1 MKYIFIYEMSRV
13 EKRQPVRAERRYRA
27 PALDKGLEILEYLAG
42 QRMPLTQLEIAEG
55 LRRSSGEIYRML
67 LCLEE
72 WGYLAREAESGKFR
86 LTLRLYELGHR
97 HSPTMLLRRAARMPM
112 EALAEKIGQACH
124 LSVPYETSLLVLM
137 ECMPSR
143 RICLAVGEGTVL
155 PMTLTTSGKLMLG
168 RMDSESAKALLDTD
182 AGYRAMSEAKRRAFL
197 RELETVRGTELLKAE
212 SGLRNGITDMAVPVG
227 VEGTDA
233 FAVLAISYL
242 PNTDEKPA
250 HVALRR
256 CASQINRNLGI
267 ET

>member
-13 EKRQPVRAERRYRA
+13 EKNPPERTERRYRA
-27 PALDKGLEILEYLAG
+27 PALDKGLEILEYLSG

-72 WGYLAREAESGKFR
+72 RGYLAREAESGKFR
-86 LTLRLYELGHR
+86 LTLRLYELGHS

-124 LSVPYETSLLVLM
+124 LSVPYGISLLVLM

-155 PMTLTTSGKLMLG
+155 PMTLTTSGKLMLS
-168 RMDSESAKALLDTD
+168 RMDGQSAKALLEND
-182 AGYRAMSEAKRRAFL
+182 AEYGAMSEAKRRAFL
-197 RELETVRGTELLKAE
+197 RQLEAVRGTELLKTE
-212 SGLRNGITDMAVPVG
+212 SGLRNGITDIAIPVG

-233 FAVLAISYL
+233 FAVLAISCL
-242 PNTDEKPA
+242 PDTDEKPA
-250 HVALRR
+250 CAALRR
-256 CASQINRNLGI
+256 CASQINGNLGI
-267 ET
+267 AT

>member
-1 MKYIFIYEMSRV
+1 MSRV
-13 EKRQPVRAERRYRA
+13 ERNPPKRAERRYRA

-42 QRMPLTQLEIAEG
+42 QRAPLTQLEIAEG

-72 WGYLAREAESGKFR
+72 RGYLAREAESGKFR
-86 LTLRLYELGHR
+86 LTLRLYELGHS

-124 LSVPYETSLLVLM
+124 LSVPYGTSLLVLM

-155 PMTLTTSGKLMLG
+155 PMTQTTSGKLMLS

-182 AGYRAMSEAKRRAFL
+182 AEYRAMSEANRRAFL
-197 RELETVRGTELLKAE
+197 RQLESVRGTELMKAE
-212 SGLRNGITDMAVPVG
+212 SELHNGITDIAFPVG
-227 VEGTDA
+227 VESTDA
-233 FAVLAISYL
+233 FAVLAISCL

-250 HVALRR
+250 LAALRR
-256 CASQINRNLGI
+256 CARQINRNLGI
-267 ET
+267 VT